1 MTTSEKTQKAIRK
14 TFKFPFVSALGAY
27 GRKNPRAASL
37 MQKRRRSDFHTPYHP
52 DHSPFQASFRL
63 LIVLAAIFLISYMLK
78 QDYQYFPKKNNEFL
92 LHLLEGIAAA
102 ALILILRLNPVAWTR
117 ERPLTFA
124 APIVFAISLW
134 LGADVAAFGAL
145 LASIVHARFAPT
157 SGFPRSYIRFQGAE
171 MAISAFAAGRALPEL
186 CRSLRVPYTENHFR
200 TLMDHSLAVRPM
212 GAVAGAALVFTVCS
226 CILTVFAKL
235 GTLHYT
241 WKSPLA
247 RSRFGGLVLVYLLGM
262 LPVILLAPLGSNI
275 GVIVGFPLLI
285 MLLLAAQTAK
295 LTLEVRSLRG
305 QLNTAEKMGRASV
318 AESDTTVDPTS
329 LLERFLF
336 LAKDLVSADR
346 ALVWIMD
353 QESGELSPA
362 AALPDFGMYEN
373 EVAKYGEGLIGH
385 AATRFRPR
393 IIADSAR
400 DTRRGRREIASGAW
414 LLYPIVV
421 HEQLLGIAHW
431 IRAVNRPFTSEDLS
445 RLDSLVPQAAVAL
458 ENVRIREVMHNL
470 ASTDG
475 LTGLWNHRRMHD
487 LLREEMKRSMRYHR
501 ALSVLMLDVDSFKT
515 FNDTYGHPQ
524 GDQLLRGIA
533 DILRSNVRAVDHV
546 GRYGGEEFLAIL
558 PETSKDDACRMA
570 ERIRTAVEELA
581 FIVVEGREIRRTV
594 SVGVA
599 SYPEDALSPSDI
611 VQRADDALYRAKR
624 AGKNRVLWA

>member
-1 MTTSEKTQKAIRK
+1 MPISDKPNKMSRK
-14 TFKFPFVSALGAY
+14 TYRIPFASALGAY
-27 GRKNPRAASL
+27 GRRNPRASSAL
-37 MQKRRRSDFHTPYHP
+37 QKRRRSDYHTPYHP
-52 DHSPFQASFRL
+52 DHTPFQSAFRFA
-63 LIVLAAIFLISYMLK
+63 V
-78 QDYQYFPKKNNEFL
+78 
-92 LHLLEGIAAA
+92 IAAA
-102 ALILILRLNPVAWTR
+102 IYLTAIMFRHEADLPRRIFIAFFASLLILLLRLTPVAWTR
-117 ERPLTFA
+117 DRPLTFT
-124 APIVFAISLW
+124 APIVFAILLW
-134 LGADVAAFGAL
+134 LGADIAAAGAL
-145 LASIVHARFAPT
+145 MAALIHARFAST
-157 SGFPRSYIRFQGAE
+157 AGYPRNFIRFQGAE
-171 MAISAFAAGRALPEL
+171 MAISAFGVGAAKPFIYQYLGLSDKLIYVETA
-186 CRSLRVPYTENHFR
+186 YGHT
-200 TLMDHSLAVRPM
+200 LAVRHIE
-212 GAVAGAALVFTVCS
+212 AVAAFALIFTASS
-226 CILTVFAKL
+226 CILTLFAKL

-247 RSRFGGLVLVYLLGM
+247 RSRFGGLTLVYLLGM
-262 LPVILLAPLGSNI
+262 LPVVLLAPLGSSF
-275 GVIVGFPLLI
+275 GVVVGFPLLLL
-285 MLLLAAQTAK
+285 LLLAAQAGK

-305 QLNTAEKMGRASV
+305 QLDTAEKMGRASV
-318 AESDTTVDPTS
+318 AESDSTVDPTS

-353 QESGELSPA
+353 QESGELSPS

-373 EVAKYGEGLIGH
+373 EIAKYGEGLIGH

-393 IIADSAR
+393 IVPDSAR
-400 DTRRGRREIASGAW
+400 DRRRGRREIASGAW

-421 HEQLLGIAHW
+421 HEQLLGVAHW

-524 GDQLLRGIA
+524 GDHLLRGIA
-533 DILRSNVRAVDHV
+533 DILRTNVRAVDHV

-581 FIVVEGREIRRTV
+581 FIVVDGHEIRRTV

-599 SYPEDALSPSDI
+599 SYPEDALSPSDL

>member
-1 MTTSEKTQKAIRK
+1 MTTSGKPQKVGRNGLRK
-14 TFKFPFVSALGAY
+14 PFASVLGAY
-27 GRKNPRAASL
+27 GRRNPRVGSAL
-37 MQKRRRSDFHTPYHP
+37 QKRRRSDYHTPYHP
-52 DHSPFQASFRL
+52 DHTPFQSVFRFAV
-63 LIVLAAIFLISYMLK
+63 VLTAVFLTAY
-78 QDYQYFPKKNNEFL
+78 
-92 LHLLEGIAAA
+92 LLEKEHNFARHILMGGAASL
-102 ALILILRLNPVAWTR
+102 LILILRLNPVAWTR

-134 LGADVAAFGAL
+134 VGADVAAFGS
-145 LASIVHARFAPT
+145 LAACMIHARFAPT
-157 SGFPRSYIRFQGAE
+157 AGYPRSYVRFQGAE
-171 MAISAFAAGRALPEL
+171 MAISAFAVSIARPILSKSFSVPDLLLHQASLGR
-186 CRSLRVPYTENHFR
+186 N
-200 TLMDHSLAVRPM
+200 LAVRSI
-212 GAVAGAALVFTVCS
+212 GAAAACALVFTAAS
-226 CILTVFAKL
+226 CILVIFAKL
-235 GTLHYT
+235 GTLRYT
-241 WKSPLA
+241 WNSPLA
-247 RSRFGGLVLVYLLGM
+247 RSRFGGLVLVYILGM
-262 LPVILLAPLGSNI
+262 LPVVLLAPLGSSM
-275 GVIVGFPLLI
+275 GVVAGFPLLLL
-285 MLLLAAQTAK
+285 LLLAAQAAK
-295 LTLEVRSLRG
+295 LTLEVKSLRG
-305 QLNTAEKMGRASV
+305 QLDTAEKMGRASV
-318 AESDTTVDPTS
+318 AESDSTVDPTS

-336 LAKDLVSADR
+336 LAKDLVAADR
-346 ALVWIMD
+346 ALVWIMN

-385 AATRFRPR
+385 AATRYRPR
-393 IIADSAR
+393 IVPDSAR
-400 DTRRGRREIASGAW
+400 DPRRGRREIASGAW

-421 HEQLLGIAHW
+421 HEQLLGVAHW

-475 LTGLWNHRRMHD
+475 LTGLWNHRRLHD

-581 FIVVEGREIRRTV
+581 FIVVDGHEIRRTV

-599 SYPEDALSPSDI
+599 SYPEDALSPSDL